1 MSKYFNIPSN
11 FDARTKKRL
20 ALAGIFIALMIAL
33 VVYWYTSQSTTGTP
47 VEKVADR
54 AFKVGTDEIQITS
67 QQAKEMLVGSVES
80 RDFEQRRN
88 ASGIIDF
95 NQDQT
100 VQVFSPYQG
109 RIGKVLVKAG
119 DTATSN
125 QVLYTVLVP
134 DLAQAAS
141 ALIST
146 SGNLKTVN
154 ETLTRARSLYEAQS
168 IALKELQQNTSDQQ
182 AAEAAYRAARKT
194 LGLFGLSEQD
204 IDQIE
209 SQRKVDTEMSVRSPL
224 NGRITARS
232 ATPGQL
238 VQPGTAPAP
247 VSVSNMQKLWMIASV
262 PEAELD
268 AFRVGQKVVVTVQ
281 AYPQTIF
288 SGNIVYIG
296 DAADPVTHRIA
307 LRAEIADLK
316 HQLRPQM
323 LASFQITLAAP
334 QQSPAV
340 PVNALARE
348 GDGSFS
354 VWVTDDGLRFK
365 RRTVMVGMTQDGLV
379 QVTKGLAAG
388 EKIAR
393 DKALYLSNFYSMATN

>member
-54 AFKVGTDEIQITS
+54 AFKVGPDEIQITS

-154 ETLTRARSLYEAQS
+154 ETLTRARSLYESQS

-307 LRAEIADLK
+307 LRAEIADLN

-365 RRTVMVGMTQDGLV
+365 RRTVMVGMTQDGLA

>member
-1 MSKYFNIPSN
+1 MSNNFNFPPN
-11 FDARTKKRL
+11 FDARAKKRL
-20 ALAGIFIALMIAL
+20 AFACVLAVSLIGL
-33 VVYWYTSQSTTGTP
+33 VTYWYASPSTSAAP
-47 VEKVADR
+47 VEKVVDR
-54 AFKVGTDEIQITS
+54 AFKVGTDEIQITN
-67 QQAKEMLVGSVES
+67 QQATEVLVGPVES
-80 RDFEQRRN
+80 RAFEQRRD
-88 ASGIIDF
+88 AVGMIDF

-100 VQVFSPYQG
+100 LQVFSPYQG

-119 DTATSN
+119 DTVTSN

-134 DLAQAAS
+134 DLAQAAA

-146 SGNLKTVN
+146 AGNLKTVN
-154 ETLTRARSLYEAQS
+154 ETLFRARSLYEAQS
-168 IALKELQQNTSDQQ
+168 IPLKELQQNTSDQQ

-194 LGLFGLSEQD
+194 LGLFGLFEQD

-224 NGRITARS
+224 SGRITARS
-232 ATPGQL
+232 AAPGQL
-238 VQPGTAPAP
+238 VQPGSAPAP

-268 AFRVGQKVVVTVQ
+268 AFRLGQKVAVTVQ
-281 AYPQTIF
+281 AYPQTVF

-296 DAADPVTHRIA
+296 DVADPVTHRIA

-323 LASFQITLAAP
+323 LASFRITLAAP
-334 QQSPAV
+334 QSFPAV

-354 VWVTDDGLRFK
+354 VWVTDEGLRFK
-365 RRTVMVGMTQDGLV
+365 RRTVAVGMTQDGLS
-379 QVTKGLAAG
+379 QVTKGLAVG